1 VAIKRNRWLVGTV
14 LTLALA
20 AFLSL
25 SLLPILGSNS
35 RRTDGNANPD
45 QPADPAAMQ
54 AELEAQARGYELVLE
69 REPENQTALEG
80 LVDTRIQ
87 MGDIEGV
94 VDPLQKLV
102 DLNPEVTDY
111 AVLLAQTKQQIGDL
125 EGAAQTYR
133 DVLDQRPGDMNA
145 LQGLVALL
153 VQQNRPQA
161 AIGLL
166 QETLTAAEQLGAGGT
181 PSGIDT
187 ISVKL
192 LLAQVYVE
200 ADQTEQ
206 ALSIYDETIAT
217 APEDFRPVLAK
228 ALVLQEAGQND
239 EAKTLFAQATA
250 MAPAQFKDQIE
261 QMASPSLGGAAPTEG
276 AEEGTAP
283 GAEGEL
289 EPTPADTEVPTDM
302 ENSSE
307 VDSE

>member
-1 VAIKRNRWLVGTV
+1 MAAKRNRWLVGTV

-25 SLLPILGSNS
+25 SLLPILGGNGT
-35 RRTDGNANPD
+35 RRASTNANPD
-45 QPADPAAMQ
+45 QPADPASIQ

-94 VDPLQKLV
+94 VAPLQTLV
-102 DLNPEVTDY
+102 ELNPEIPDY

-125 EGAAQTYR
+125 DGAAQVYR
-133 DVLDQRPGDMNA
+133 EVLDQRPGDMNA
-145 LQGLVALL
+145 LQGLVSLL

-166 QETLTAAEQLGAGGT
+166 QDTLNTANQLAET
-181 PSGIDT
+181 PNSIDT

-200 ADQTEQ
+200 DDQTDQ
-206 ALSIYDETIAT
+206 AISLYDETITA

-228 ALVLQEAGQND
+228 ALVLQESGQA
-239 EAKTLFAQATA
+239 EAAKTLFAQATA
-250 MAPAQFKDQIE
+250 MAPSQFKDQIE
-261 QMASPSLGGAAPTEG
+261 QMAAQSTTSDG
-276 AEEGTAP
+276 
-283 GAEGEL
+283 
-289 EPTPADTEVPTDM
+289 EPTAEVGNTPASGTEIETTPEAETSG
-302 ENSSE
+302 ESPGGTN
-307 VDSE
+307 